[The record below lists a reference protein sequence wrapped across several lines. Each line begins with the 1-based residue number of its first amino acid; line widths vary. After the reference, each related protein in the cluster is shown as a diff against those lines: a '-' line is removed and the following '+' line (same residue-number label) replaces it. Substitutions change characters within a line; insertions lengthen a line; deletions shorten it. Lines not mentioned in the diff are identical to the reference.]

1 MAAANGTNPKD
12 EPVAGNGSNTT
23 PTARIP
29 VTVTITGNSNTVRYN
44 GTTWTVTG
52 YTAESSNPL
61 YNINDIV
68 FSGNAT
74 VSGRTAGTYPM
85 GLTAEQFANRN
96 SSFDVTFTVTDGSLV
111 IEPALITITGGPDG
125 TYTVTGLMPGDRVDT
140 ITVTAN
146 QMANGNISNVPSNA
160 LIRNADGENV
170 TGSYVIRYVN
180 GIQRPEPAAE
190 QYRLTIRYWI
200 GEVGG
205 ERAADDFTALYA
217 NGAAY
222 SVTSPT
228 LPGYSTEST
237 RITGT
242 IGEETTLDVIY
253 TTDEYELT
261 IYYVFNDGSEARPT
275 YRRTMAYGQEYAV
288 LSPLVENHT
297 VTIARVTG
305 IMPARNLTVTVR
317 YLTNDE
323 IIIEDYETP
332 LGIQNMS
339 MSTGETYE

>member
-1 MAAANGTNPKD
+1 
-12 EPVAGNGSNTT
+12 
-23 PTARIP
+23 
-29 VTVTITGNSNTVRYN
+29 
-44 GTTWTVTG
+44 
-52 YTAESSNPL
+52 
-61 YNINDIV
+61 
-68 FSGNAT
+68 
-74 VSGRTAGTYPM
+74 
-85 GLTAEQFANRN
+85 
-96 SSFDVTFTVTDGSLV
+96 VTFTVTDGSLV
-111 IEPALITITGGPDG
+111 IEPALITITGAANR
-125 TYTVTGLMPGDRVDT
+125 TYTVTGLMPGDRIDT

-180 GIQRPEPAAE
+180 GVQTPEPVAE
-190 QYRLTIRYWI
+190 EYRLTIRYWI

-205 ERAADDFTALYA
+205 PRAANDFTAVYA
-217 NGAAY
+217 SGAAY
-222 SVTSPT
+222 NVTSPV
-228 LPGYSTEST
+228 LAGYTADSE
-237 RITGT
+237 RVIGT
-242 IGEETTLDVIY
+242 IAADTTLDVVY
-253 TTDEYELT
+253 TPEEYLLT
-261 IYYVFNDGSEARPT
+261 IHYVYSDGSEARPT